1 MKRTKTLLA
10 LLALVL
16 AMGMSS
22 YAQKPGYTRYV
33 ITKSIDNGNVRDAAG
48 GGQGYW
54 IKFEGDLIWLD
65 MGFGSQ
71 SRFVYNTTR
80 NDGNKLYYSS
90 AWNHG
95 TMNQGSGWV
104 TSYDSWLLVS
114 PDGNTI
120 NWMQNN
126 GNRGQVLKKQ
136 TANDVGGMIE

>member
-33 ITKSIDNGNVRDAAG
+33 ITKSIDNGNVRDASG

-104 TSYDSWLLVS
+104 TFYDSWMLVS
-114 PDGNTI
+114 PDGNTL

-126 GNRGQVLKKQ
+126 GKTGQVLKKQ

>member
-1 MKRTKTLLA
+1 MQRTKTILA
-10 LLALVL
+10 LLALVI

-33 ITKSIDNGNVRDAAG
+33 ITKNISNGNVSDATG
-48 GGQGYW
+48 GGGYW

-90 AWNHG
+90 AWNNG
-95 TMNQGSGWV
+95 TMNQGSGWMIF
-104 TSYDSWLLVS
+104 YDRWLLVS

-126 GNRGQVLKKQ
+126 GNSGQVLKKQ